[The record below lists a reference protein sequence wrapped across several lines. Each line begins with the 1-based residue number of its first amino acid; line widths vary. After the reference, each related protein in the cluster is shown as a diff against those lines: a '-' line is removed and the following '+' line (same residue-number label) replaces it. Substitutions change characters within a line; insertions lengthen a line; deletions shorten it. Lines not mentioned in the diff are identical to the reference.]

1 MIYLKVTAFWKCTY
15 LTCMDLGFK
24 SRKQFLIQD
33 PEKFHSQS
41 MRMRKTMIRRKK
53 RRQIPLPMMRK
64 SELVPQFGKE

>member
-1 MIYLKVTAFWKCTY
+1 
-15 LTCMDLGFK
+15 MDLGFK

-41 MRMRKTMIRRKK
+41 MRMRKRKTKIRQKK
-53 RRQIPLPMMRK
+53 RRQIPLPMTRK